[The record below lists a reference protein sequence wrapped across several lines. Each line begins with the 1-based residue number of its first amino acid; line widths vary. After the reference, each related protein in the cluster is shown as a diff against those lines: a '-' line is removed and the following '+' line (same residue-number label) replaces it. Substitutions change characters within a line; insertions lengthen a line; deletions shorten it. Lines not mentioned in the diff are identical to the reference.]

1 MKVKQTQCEGP
12 LSDSRRLTR
21 KDNVSNIMS
30 SLPFRFVK
38 ARHNQDVSDNQNK
51 MIRTKAML
59 RHVFMVIPKTV
70 WTSQIFIILTMEYA
84 VIKKQRAKMSV
95 TNDQILRR
103 V

>member
-1 MKVKQTQCEGP
+1 MKALAHSG
-12 LSDSRRLTR
+12 RLTR

-51 MIRTKAML
+51 MIRTKVMF
-59 RHVFMVIPKTV
+59 RRFYGIPKTV

-84 VIKKQRAKMSV
+84 VIKSREPKCPSLMTKY
-95 TNDQILRR
+95 
-103 V
+103 